1 MNLIAAAD
9 KHWGIGAGNQLLT
22 SIPDDMRYFREVTAG
37 KIVVMGRR
45 TRESIPGGRLKGR
58 VNIVL
63 THQTNEQADGI
74 LFVSSMEDLF
84 RVLEPYDTDAVFVIG
99 GASIYGQMLD
109 ACHTAYITKID
120 AAYAADA
127 YMPDL
132 DAHPQWELS
141 VCKQRKVYLGTGY
154 RFCIYKR
161 IIQLPCPERKI

>member
-74 LFVSSMEDLF
+74 SGDGLCES
-84 RVLEPYDTDAVFVIG
+84 
-99 GASIYGQMLD
+99 
-109 ACHTAYITKID
+109 
-120 AAYAADA
+120 
-127 YMPDL
+127 
-132 DAHPQWELS
+132 
-141 VCKQRKVYLGTGY
+141 
-154 RFCIYKR
+154 
-161 IIQLPCPERKI
+161 

>member
-9 KHWGIGAGNQLLT
+9 HHWGIGADNRLLA
-22 SIPDDMRYFREVTAG
+22 SIPDDMRYFREMTAG
-37 KIVVMGRR
+37 KVVVMGRR

-63 THQTNEQADGI
+63 THQTDEKADGMF
-74 LFVSSMEDLF
+74 FVSSMESLF
-84 RVLEPYDTDAVFVIG
+84 RVLEPYDPDAVFVIG
-99 GASIYGQMLD
+99 GASIYTQLLD

-120 AAYAADA
+120 AVYAADA

-132 DAHPQWELS
+132 YVHPQWELS
-141 VCKQRKVYLGTGY
+141 VCKEKKRYLGTGY

-161 IIQLPCPERKI
+161 KIQLPCPDRKI